1 MQDTILSLR
10 SNQNRKQISPNFFS
24 KGMQQASWEF
34 LPEISEILQF
44 RKWYQVLTTGL
55 SLSDKS
61 HVNKNFLAGTA
72 WMNLVSVSAR
82 LCLTK
87 ILPDYLMHISVD
99 SFLSVISCKLFINF
113 LKALLWE
120 IDEEKKRTSSGF
132 QNVCST
138 VFGLFDLFPVFS
150 Y

>member
-1 MQDTILSLR
+1 
-10 SNQNRKQISPNFFS
+10 
-24 KGMQQASWEF
+24 MQQASWEF

-44 RKWYQVLTTGL
+44 RIWYQVLTIGL

-72 WMNLVSVSAR
+72 WMHLVSVSAR

-99 SFLSVISCKLFINF
+99 SFLSVISYKLFF
-113 LKALLWE
+113 E
-120 IDEEKKRTSSGF
+120 
-132 QNVCST
+132 
-138 VFGLFDLFPVFS
+138 
-150 Y
+150 